1 MLEAAGRW
9 GGRTRVGWSIG
20 RGRWCWLRARD
31 RLPGRTPRTHAAVLG
46 RNRCSVVLR
55 LRGVPIR
62 LAALAVL
69 LTACE
74 EDHSRI
80 PRLIPELPAPPPI
93 PEAARGGFDA
103 PFRIR
108 LEDVRGVVGAGIA
121 LDLPLAEAV
130 VRGRGAA
137 TRSAI
142 IIEELRLQQPDVT
155 FPTDTNGS
163 GPDFFFDVLEPR
175 VEVKKLVVEDGR
187 IGALAAREQPPR
199 DAAGRALGQPP
210 AQPSGHALARTPG
223 DPDAPR
229 RDRGP
234 WLWRMRDVD
243 LTAVDI
249 RLGGRDAGL
258 AERFEVEHANAAGE
272 IRGRPFVVHSLALA
286 VERTDRLLARGKV
299 RLPNTSARGDFVAYR
314 TNEWTT
320 TLAADTFAFTDLAA
334 LIPQL
339 GRAAPGGGAGVVTLS
354 GERELRKIDIAWLR
368 AASGNSLATAR
379 GGIDIEPALGFRR
392 FRAAAAPVHA
402 QDFERVFGVAIPA
415 GTWTGWIA
423 GDGAAS
429 DRIALRARLTH
440 TGAGGDVS
448 RLAARGDVVL
458 EPEPFLDLAL
468 RAEPLRVVDTAFVA
482 RLDVVG
488 PADLLS
494 ITGDVAVVGID
505 GVHATL
511 DARLVDRRTAP
522 PVLSGTA
529 VVIAEPEAARRI
541 AGLEPAARSS
551 TEPTERSEPTAPTAP
566 TAPYAPQAPSA
577 PSAPAAPPAP
587 LTPAPPAP
595 SPSDLV
601 AVAEG
606 SVVLARDGAIDVD
619 IVADSLPLALLPFP
633 EGVDSVRGVASGR
646 GRIGGTMDAPQFR
659 ARFTLEDGAL
669 FVEPLSLAVE
679 EIEAEARLVD
689 GLLVLDTL
697 GARAGGGDV
706 SVTGTIR
713 LFAGP
718 RRVDLAAKVDSVNLK
733 DDEDGDVT
741 ASAMLALEGP
751 LDRPSLTGRVH
762 DLHGWIHEDAFQPDP
777 VLDLDDPPYA
787 ELARRVPW
795 PEDSELRRRARDG
808 RPPPIEV
815 RIVIEVDTAFS
826 VVDDDSDIFG
836 QGEVVV
842 VTGDETIEAHGTLD
856 VLGGYYAFF
865 GERFHIVGGTARF
878 EGGAEPRIAIKAEYR
893 EEWPVGSGRI
903 ATATRLFPPLEF
915 LAIGPAGRPSER
927 LTRWS
932 LLPETQEELGALLIY
947 DIQPQ
952 PVREWRRWPTWR
964 PSNPSDLFDERSFT
978 QSAALLWSY
987 AADEAYNF
995 IPLERGWLQAGT
1007 IRVGPGYPAPI
1018 VVGPM
1023 LGAGAIFDRFEVFVT
1038 QALDGHLLPGV
1049 RVRASGFAPFGAKLE
1064 AFSVPRFFPEAPGG
1078 RDEPGFSVRRKTGV
1092 GLFWEW
1098 EFGEGGRDL
1107 NHPAR
1112 PDNPPP
1118 R

>member
-1 MLEAAGRW
+1 MLETAGRW

-20 RGRWCWLRARD
+20 RGRWRRS
-31 RLPGRTPRTHAAVLG
+31 GV
-46 RNRCSVVLR
+46 
-55 LRGVPIR
+55 RGLAT
-62 LAALAVL
+62 LAAL

-93 PEAARGGFDA
+93 HEAARGGLDA

-108 LEDVRGVVGAGIA
+108 LEGVRGVVGAGIA
-121 LDLPLAEAV
+121 FDLPLAEGV
-130 VRGRGAA
+130 VRGGGAA
-137 TRSAI
+137 TQSAI

-155 FPTDTNGS
+155 LPTDANGS
-163 GPDFFFDVLEPR
+163 GPDFFFEILEPR
-175 VEVKKLVVEDGR
+175 VEVRKLVVEDGR
-187 IGALAAREQPPR
+187 VGALAAREHPP
-199 DAAGRALGQPP
+199 
-210 AQPSGHALARTPG
+210 GHALARTPG

-229 RDRGP
+229 PERGP

-243 LTAVDI
+243 LKAVDV

-258 AERFEVEHANAAGE
+258 AERLEIEHANAAGE

-299 RLPNTSARGDFVAYR
+299 RLPNTSVRGDFVAYR
-314 TNEWTT
+314 TNDWTT
-320 TLAADTFAFTDLAA
+320 TLAADTFAFADLAA
-334 LIPQL
+334 LIPRL

-354 GERELRKIDIAWLR
+354 GRRELRRIDIAWLR
-368 AASGNSLATAR
+368 AASGSSLATAR

-392 FRAAAAPVHA
+392 FRVQAAPVHA
-402 QDFERVFGVAIPA
+402 RDFERVFGAAIPA
-415 GTWTGWIA
+415 GAWNGWIA
-423 GDGAAS
+423 GDGAAG

-448 RLAARGDVVL
+448 RFAARGDVVL

-468 RAEPLRVVDTAFVA
+468 RAEPLRAADTAFIA

-488 PADLLS
+488 PAELLS
-494 ITGDVAVVGID
+494 VTGDVSVVGIG

-511 DARLVDRRTAP
+511 DARLVDRPAAP

-529 VVIAEPEAARRI
+529 VVIAEPEAARRV
-541 AGLEPAARSS
+541 AGLEPEARSF
-551 TEPTERSEPTAPTAP
+551 TGPTERSEPTAPSAP
-566 TAPYAPQAPSA
+566 AAPSA

-587 LTPAPPAP
+587 VTPAPPEP
-595 SPSDLV
+595 PPRDLV

-606 SVVLARDGAIDVD
+606 SVVLARDGPIDVD

-633 EGVDSVRGVASGR
+633 EAVDSVRGVARGR
-646 GRIGGTMDAPQFR
+646 GRIGGTVDAPLFR
-659 ARFTLEDGAL
+659 ARFTLDDGAL

-679 EIEAEARLVD
+679 EIAAEARLVD

-697 GARAGGGDV
+697 GATAGGGDV
-706 SVTGTIR
+706 TITGTIR

-733 DDEDGDVT
+733 NDEDGDVT
-741 ASAMLALEGP
+741 ASASLALEGP
-751 LDRPSLTGRVH
+751 LERPSLTGRVY
-762 DLHGWIHEDAFQPDP
+762 DLHGWLREDAFQPDP
-777 VLDLDDPPYA
+777 VLDLDNPPYA
-787 ELARRVPW
+787 DLARRVPW
-795 PEDSELRRRARDG
+795 PEDSELRRRARDD
-808 RPPPIEV
+808 RPPPIDV
-815 RIVIEVDTAFS
+815 RVVIEVDTAFS

-865 GERFHIVGGTARF
+865 GERFHVIGGTARF
-878 EGGAEPRIAIKAEYR
+878 EGDGIEPRIAIKAEYR

-915 LAIGPAGRPSER
+915 FAIGPAGRPSER

-964 PSNPSDLFDERSFT
+964 PSNPADLFDERSFT

-987 AADEAYNF
+987 AADEAYDF

-1107 NHPAR
+1107 NHPTR
-1112 PDNPPP
+1112 PETPPP